1 MLLVMD
7 AARYT
12 APEWGRAVSTGGS
25 YSYVAYIPTSLPQSL
40 PLELPT
46 VAALS
51 TADLAL
57 GRLAG
62 AGRLLPNPHLFVTPS
77 LVQEA
82 LSSSR
87 MEGTQASLSE
97 VFDATAAGTASRGDV
112 REVQNYVRA
121 LEHGL
126 DRLEVLPISKR
137 LLCEMHEILLSGVR
151 GEEKTP
157 GEFRRSQNWIGGA
170 NVATALFVPPTADNM
185 WPALDDWER
194 YVHQEQ
200 PELPVLVRSALLHYQ
215 FETIHP
221 FLDGNGR
228 LGRLF
233 LVLYLIEQGVLT
245 APLLPLSAEL
255 ERDKQGYIDAL
266 QGVREKGDIQTWLRF
281 FLNAVARQATA
292 SVERADRLTDLR
304 ESCRDKLRGTRSRAA
319 EVVDLM
325 FGNPVLTVQYV
336 ATALGITSQGAAGLL
351 RVLTER
357 DILREA
363 SAGRGVRARWY
374 ADEVL
379 DAIGR

>member
-1 MLLVMD
+1 MD
-7 AARYT
+7 AARYQ
-12 APEWGRAVSTGGS
+12 APDWGRAVSTGGA
-25 YSYVAYIPTSLPQSL
+25 YAYVAYVPAVLPMSLALDLS
-40 PLELPT
+40 T

-62 AGRLLPNPHLFVTPS
+62 AGRRLLNPHLFVMPA

-97 VFDATAAGTASRGDV
+97 VFDATTAGTATRGDV

-126 DRLEVLPISKR
+126 GRLDSLPISKH
-137 LLCEMHEILLSGVR
+137 LLCEMHALLLDGVR

-157 GEFRRSQNWIGGA
+157 GEFRRSQNWIGGPT
-170 NVATALFVPPTADNM
+170 VSDALFVPPTAQNM
-185 WPALDDWER
+185 WPALEDWER
-194 YVHQEQ
+194 YVHQET
-200 PELPVLVRSALLHYQ
+200 PVLPVLIRAALLHYQ

-233 LVLYLIEQGVLT
+233 LVLYLVEQGVLP

-255 ERDKQGYIDAL
+255 ERDKAGYIDAL
-266 QGVREKGDIQTWLRF
+266 QGIREKGDVQAWLRF
-281 FLNAVARQATA
+281 FLTAVARQATT
-292 SVERADRLTDLR
+292 SVERAERLTDLR
-304 ESCRDKLRGTRSRAA
+304 ESYRERLRGNRSRAA

-325 FGNPVLTVQYV
+325 FANPVLTVQYV
-336 ATALGITSQGAAGLL
+336 AGALGTTTQGAAGLL
-351 RVLTER
+351 RLLTNR
-357 DILREA
+357 DIVREE
-363 SAGRGVRARWY
+363 SAGRGVRARWF

-379 DAIGR
+379 NAIGK